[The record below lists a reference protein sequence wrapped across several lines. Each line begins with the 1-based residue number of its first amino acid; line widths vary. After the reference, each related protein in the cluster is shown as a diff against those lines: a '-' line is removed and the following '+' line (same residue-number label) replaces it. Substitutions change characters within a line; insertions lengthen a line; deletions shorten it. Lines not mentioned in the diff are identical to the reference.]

1 MTQGNFLGLK
11 LSSSSLILN
20 RHSNFFEQGKS
31 IKLHRMSSRANAGL
45 ARYAVS
51 ITHSAPELILT
62 KHQCDYCKQKKFRC
76 SKDLPKCISRQPWP
90 GPCNYSRDKPAH
102 KGSVNKQETRPSLGL
117 KNQQSIERPHT
128 RLKNVEEAV
137 QALTTTVTQGA
148 EAVSYVTS
156 PNYRQISEK
165 DCEPQDGN
173 DPRPNRNVEGI
184 NSFSFLKDISITNT
198 TIGTSP
204 VHQQAARE
212 FQYLSDS
219 LTTAVVTSKGYHK
232 TGFFV
237 PSKGEGYQMIGRFL
251 ENASLGDAFFITPPE
266 SLLMQTTFRPETVS
280 KKAWVVYI
288 NYMILTMLAH
298 DEDARAQ
305 QYRNNMKLALND
317 SRIFL
322 EPHEVNLQ
330 TLIMLAIHGEDY
342 ASPNESWMLV
352 GHACRQAE
360 ALGLHIPSEADYV
373 TTQRRLSL
381 FWLLFAVDKSCA
393 LAFGRSC
400 SLPSATYSHVPLPDL
415 HYLARFHPCSD
426 SPDADGRTERSV
438 FGGHM
443 FLARIELAQM
453 VGTLSDTLQNETPF
467 SGPNE
472 LREMKLGIS
481 TIKFEYLPVSMIF
494 LKYHPPSVNL
504 RQETAREA
512 ISLLPSMISNWTAIY
527 NSMIWHLLYYPFIP
541 YFIIF
546 ENLVHNHALT
556 SKITIQ
562 RDLELLSMTVSYY
575 HTMRD
580 QMQILAPLCKRLENI
595 AAVFLRL
602 AKQYVDGSHPFAPT
616 QQLLSSTHT
625 VSSSKEEN
633 YVPSLGDVQLEL
645 GGEIGADLE
654 HYIQWLPSNLIPTQ
668 GARTTDATDGS
679 AAHATS
685 RSASSESVQPESRG
699 TKRPFDVMFD
709 WFAWDVYYGE
719 QNGDRL

>member
-1 MTQGNFLGLK
+1 M
-11 LSSSSLILN
+11 SSL
-20 RHSNFFEQGKS
+20 
-31 IKLHRMSSRANAGL
+31 ANAGL
-45 ARYAVS
+45 ARYA
-51 ITHSAPELILT
+51 
-62 KHQCDYCKQKKFRC
+62 CDYCKQKKFRC
-76 SKDLPKCISRQPWP
+76 SKELPKCIACQPWP
-90 GPCNYSRDKPAH
+90 GPCNYSRDKPAL
-102 KGSVNKQETRPSLGL
+102 KGSVHERATPPSLDL
-117 KNQQSIERPHT
+117 KNQKSIERLHT
-128 RLKNVEEAV
+128 RLKNLEQEV
-137 QALTTTVTQGA
+137 QALTTTVTQGV
-148 EAVSYVTS
+148 EAVNYVTS
-156 PNYRQISEK
+156 ANYQPVSEK

-173 DPRPNRNVEGI
+173 DSRRDLNVEDPS
-184 NSFSFLKDISITNT
+184 SFFFLKDVSITNT
-198 TIGTSP
+198 TIGSTP
-204 VHQQAARE
+204 LHQHAARE
-212 FQYLSDS
+212 FQFLSDS
-219 LTTAVVTSKGYHK
+219 LTTAVVTSKGYHN

-251 ENASLGDAFFITPPE
+251 ENASLGDAFFITPSE
-266 SLLMQTTFRPETVS
+266 SLLIQTIFRPYTVS

-298 DEDARAQ
+298 NEDARAQ

-322 EPHEVNLQ
+322 EPHEANLQ

-360 ALGLHIPSEADYV
+360 ALGLHTPSEADYV
-373 TTQRRLSL
+373 TTQRSLSL

-415 HYLARFHPCSD
+415 RYLTKFHPCND
-426 SPDADGRTERSV
+426 SPDADGRTERSM

-453 VGTLSDTLQNETPF
+453 IGVALDSRHISESEDGMKERFEEWYSATNKILSDTLQNEIRF
-467 SGPNE
+467 SSPNE

-481 TIKFEYLPVSMIF
+481 TIKFEYLHVLMVL
-494 LKYHPPSVNL
+494 LKSHPPSANL
-504 RQETAREA
+504 RLDTAREA
-512 ISLLPSMISNWTAIY
+512 ITILPSMISNWTSIY

-546 ENLVHNHALT
+546 ENLVHKHAL
-556 SKITIQ
+556 SSRITIQ

-580 QMQILAPLCKRLENI
+580 QMQMLAPLCKRLENI
-595 AAVFLRL
+595 ATVFLRL
-602 AKQYVDGSHPFAPT
+602 AKQCVDGLHPFLPT
-616 QQLLSSTHT
+616 QQLSASTHT

-633 YVPSLGDVQLEL
+633 YVPPLRDIQMEL

-654 HYIQWLPSNLIPTQ
+654 HYIQWLPPNMIPTQ
-668 GARTTDATDGS
+668 ISRTTEATEAS
-679 AAHATS
+679 PAHVPS
-685 RSASSESVQPESRG
+685 RSASSEPVQPDSRG
-699 TKRPFDVMFD
+699 TKKPFDVMFD